1 MSETYVQPNTLTND
15 DGEEY
20 DVKIVCSHE
29 GRKKMDDRAANVM
42 NVSMETDNRTACGD
56 IGGNY

>member
-1 MSETYVQPNTLTND
+1 MAETYVQPNTLTND

-20 DVKIVCSHE
+20 DVKTVCSHE

-42 NVSMETDNRTACGD
+42 NVSMETDNRVA
-56 IGGNY
+56 

>member
-1 MSETYVQPNTLTND
+1 MAETYVQPNTLTND

-20 DVKIVCSHE
+20 DIKIVCSHE
-29 GRKKMDDRAANVM
+29 GRKKMDDRAANVI
-42 NVSMETDNRTACGD
+42 NISMETDNWTAGGD